1 MFSRVPFSMHLCSLW
16 YSVLK
21 VLPVILSRV
30 WSFSLI
36 QEVMWVP
43 PGFPI
48 SAPQTGN
55 SLKALACNVCDPI
68 SFFFFFCLLGITVLH
83 SLLLSVLKTIV
94 LYTFVFFVVI
104 SDERVILISDIPFW
118 SEEEIC
124 FYHFI
129 YFHIIVSYYNIFH
142 KP

>member
-68 SFFFFFCLLGITVLH
+68 SFFFF
-83 SLLLSVLKTIV
+83 LSVRYYCSSFPAVECLENH
-94 LYTFVFFVVI
+94 
-104 SDERVILISDIPFW
+104 S
-118 SEEEIC
+118 
-124 FYHFI
+124 FI
-129 YFHIIVSYYNIFH
+129 YFCLFCCYFRWESHSDLRYSILVRGRNMLLSFYLFSYH
-142 KP
+142 CKLLQHLS